1 MYAFIYAFCLNTL
14 HRSHLPLLLCSL
26 MWMCCSCCE
35 RTFHYDLY
43 GADEFVLDSYI
54 IGQGKLAILE
64 MEGKETGICPDMTL
78 SEYEDDIMEGD
89 ILAIYVYYPARPDI
103 VESVAKISEKA
114 GFQVQRGC
122 IQLPSLS
129 PIDVRGLTLSAAQEQ
144 LRNAFANE
152 HADINVF
159 LSYKDRLTRKVEL
172 AGQVA
177 VPFVAINGK
186 TRLYDVLA
194 QARIPAQANLFM
206 SYVLREGQPLAIDLH
221 KLIHGGDLSQNIVMR
236 GGDKIFIADHS
247 ESRVMVM
254 GEVAHPRAINLPHG
268 SVSLREA
275 LVEAGGIPYT
285 GNRNCIQVIRGN
297 LISPK
302 IYTLSWQHITHL
314 PNDSLLLMPGDTVY
328 ITETPLTKW
337 NRFISQLVPS
347 LSIFQQCRSC
357 YGLF

>member
-1 MYAFIYAFCLNTL
+1 MHAFIYTFYSNALRRSALSLLFC
-14 HRSHLPLLLCSL
+14 SLLL
-26 MWMCCSCCE
+26 MCCSCSE

-64 MEGKETGICPDMTL
+64 MEGKDAGICPDMSL
-78 SEYEDDIMEGD
+78 CEYEDDIMDGD
-89 ILAIYVYYPARPDI
+89 LLTIYVYHPARHDI
-103 VESVAKISEKA
+103 VDSVAKISEKA

-122 IQLPSLS
+122 IQLPSLP
-129 PIDVRGLTLSAAQEQ
+129 PIEVRGLTLLDAQER
-144 LRNAFANE
+144 LRCAFE
-152 HADINVF
+152 SPHSDVNVF
-159 LSYKDRLTRKVEL
+159 LSYRDRLTRKVEL
-172 AGQVA
+172 AGQVS
-177 VPFVAINGK
+177 VPYVAINGK

-194 QARIPAQANLFM
+194 QARIPPQANLFM
-206 SYVLREGQPLAIDLH
+206 SYILRDGQPIAIDLH

-254 GEVAHPRAINLPHG
+254 GEVTHPRAINLPHG

-328 ITETPLTKW
+328 ITETPLTRW

-347 LSIFQQCRSC
+347 LNIFQQCNSC